1 MSQQWNPLQD
11 LMVLQDRMNR
21 LFEDATQRRNQAD
34 AGAGDEFERADW
46 TPASDIY
53 ETESG
58 YLIAIDLPGI
68 DRQALE
74 IDIDDGRLVVKG
86 VRPVAESRQHR
97 SERPRG
103 QRRVAVVVHGRAS
116 HSQRPDRL
124 RARRRLRR
132 ARRRLRAVLFR
143 PRSQGAERRA
153 AVDEAA
159 VRRHGLTTIRPA
171 RRYLMWRP
179 PSTRTLSG

>member
-46 TPASDIY
+46 TPPSDIY

-68 DRQALE
+68 DRNALE
-74 IDIDDGRLVVKG
+74 IDIDEGRLVVKG
-86 VRPVAESRQHR
+86 TRPVSESRQHR

-103 QRRVAVVVHGRAS
+103 KFLRTYSVPAS
-116 HSQRPDRL
+116 VDQAKIAAEYKDG
-124 RARRRLRR
+124 
-132 ARRRLRAVLFR
+132 VLQISL
-143 PRSQGAERRA
+143 PKRSEQKPKRI
-153 AVDEAA
+153 D
-159 VRRHGLTTIRPA
+159 IKI
-171 RRYLMWRP
+171 
-179 PSTRTLSG
+179 S

>member
-11 LMVLQDRMNR
+11 LVLLQDRMNR
-21 LFEDATQRRNQAD
+21 LFQDATQRRTQAD

-68 DRQALE
+68 DRNALE
-74 IDIDDGRLVVKG
+74 IDIDDNRLVVKG
-86 VRPVAESRQHR
+86 VREVTESRQHR

-103 QRRVAVVVHGRAS
+103 KF
-116 HSQRPDRL
+116 L
-124 RARRRLRR
+124 RTYSVPGSVDQAKI
-132 ARRRLRAVLFR
+132 AAEYKDGVLQISL
-143 PRSQGAERRA
+143 PK
-153 AVDEAA
+153 
-159 VRRHGLTTIRPA
+159 
-171 RRYLMWRP
+171 
-179 PSTRTLSG
+179 RTEQKPKKIDIKVS